1 MVRPWHKF
9 LRGRLWHD
17 GTFRILPGTPE
28 AYLTAA
34 IFIALASVVRWGLGF
49 VGTPLVPFTAF
60 YPAVLF
66 ATYIGGLGAGAF
78 AALLG
83 GLVAWFAFMPPH
95 LLAPWRAL
103 DLPLY
108 AVACGFLIW
117 GAESYRRLASRLQ
130 NEEDLRKLAVQELA
144 HRLKNK
150 IATIQSILSFQLR
163 DQPQI
168 RDAIVARLV
177 ALAETDEL
185 IMAAQGRGAGIR
197 DILISELEPYELSR
211 VSITGHDIFLPPRL
225 ALTMAL
231 LIHELATNA
240 AKYGALSIAVGK
252 LSICWSVSDGTLSLE
267 WREIGGPPVTVP
279 THSGFGVS
287 LFRRALDQ
295 FNGSVEMSFEEPG
308 LVCELKAVLPKDTPR
323 GPAGQRQ
330 WRSRNGT
337 SIEMGVG

>member
-1 MVRPWHKF
+1 VVRTWYKF
-9 LRGRLWHD
+9 LRGRLWRN
-17 GTFRILPGTPE
+17 GTFRILPGTAE
-28 AYLTAA
+28 AYLVAA
-34 IFIALASVVRWGLGF
+34 IFVALASLVRWSLGF
-49 VGTPLVPFTAF
+49 LGTSLLPFTAF

-83 GLVAWFAFMPPH
+83 GLVGWAAFMAPH
-95 LLAPWRAL
+95 PFAPGRAL

-108 AVACGFLIW
+108 ALACGFLIW

-130 NEEDLRKLAVQELA
+130 NEEDLRKLAVEELA

-163 DQPQI
+163 DQPRI
-168 RDAIVARLV
+168 RDTIVARLV

-211 VSITGHDIFLPPRL
+211 VSMTGHDIFLPPRL

-240 AKYGALSIAVGK
+240 AKYGALSIASGK
-252 LSICWSVSDGTLSLE
+252 LAICWLVSDGTLSLE
-267 WREIGGPPVTVP
+267 WREIGGPPVAAP
-279 THSGFGVS
+279 AHRGLR
-287 LFRRALDQ
+287 LFSRALDQ

-308 LVCELKAVLPKDTPR
+308 LACELKAALPKDMP
-323 GPAGQRQ
+323 
-330 WRSRNGT
+330 SRHAEAET
-337 SIEMGVG
+337 VAVTQAR

>member
-1 MVRPWHKF
+1 MAVVRTWYKF
-9 LRGRLWHD
+9 LRGRLWLN

-28 AYLTAA
+28 AYLAAA
-34 IFIALASVVRWGLGF
+34 IFVALASLIRWSLGF
-49 VGTPLVPFTAF
+49 VGTPLLPFTAF

-83 GLVAWFAFMPPH
+83 GLVGWAAFMPPH
-95 LLAPWRAL
+95 PLAPGRAL

-108 AVACGFLIW
+108 ALACGFLIW

-130 NEEDLRKLAVQELA
+130 NEEDLRKLAVEELA

-163 DQPQI
+163 DQPRI
-168 RDAIVARLV
+168 RDTIVARLV

-211 VSITGHDIFLPPRL
+211 VSMTGHDIFLPPRL

-231 LIHELATNA
+231 LIHEVATNA
-240 AKYGALSIAVGK
+240 AKYGALSIAAGK
-252 LSICWSVSDGTLSLE
+252 LAICWSVSDGTLSLE
-267 WREIGGPPVTVP
+267 WREIGGPPVAAP
-279 THSGFGVS
+279 AHRGFGLR
-287 LFRRALDQ
+287 LFSRALDQ

-308 LVCELKAVLPKDTPR
+308 LACELKAALPKDMPSL
-323 GPAGQRQ
+323 PAKAETVAVAQAR
-330 WRSRNGT
+330 
-337 SIEMGVG
+337 